1 VDTVTLPWLASQET
15 KLPQCKLASSARS
28 HRAPGLCQH
37 GAGPP
42 ARVLPS
48 DEVQF
53 AAPKGAARP
62 RHPPGCYGHRL
73 LLLKSGGLPGQET
86 AALLQGETRPR
97 LALEQPFGKQR
108 RGQRGRQE
116 LPETPS
122 PPRPGGGSPALRAP
136 SGAALLTGPAGS
148 ARGCGTALAPLRH
161 GTARLRA
168 PAAAPAPPRA
178 VGKVA
183 GLTSYWMYC
192 FRHSGVMCAARCSAN
207 FILPPGPGPRPPSRN

>member
-1 VDTVTLPWLASQET
+1 MDTVTLPWLASQET

-178 VGKVA
+178 LGKVA
-183 GLTSYWMYC
+183 GLTSYWMYKG
-192 FRHSGVMCAARCSAN
+192 SQGKA
-207 FILPPGPGPRPPSRN
+207 